1 MISRLRRLRQIKTA
15 AALRKRRLKS
25 QKRSAT
31 LNRVP
36 LQIELAVFAIK
47 ARDFACRFAI
57 NGALLQIGPFITRYF
72 ALPHT
77 QLSF

>member
-15 AALRKRRLKS
+15 AALRERCLKS

-47 ARDFACRFAI
+47 ARDFRVPFRDQRRASSNPRVYRAQLC
-57 NGALLQIGPFITRYF
+57 LGPRQ
-72 ALPHT
+72 ARL
-77 QLSF
+77 